1 MRNWIPLLILSVLS
15 QTISSQICPSDHI
28 SAVFTAILNQS
39 VDDPVLT
46 VDDPELTFFT
56 TVLQFR
62 EATIQHVIDDAVKFF
77 NDSYGLDFSDSTPNA
92 QKERFFQNAKM
103 NSFIFPP
110 GKFNY
115 FVTDNYWI
123 RNGHTSSTCYSLV
136 DGGFQVTFS
145 GEQILY
151 GSYGGAEGK
160 AVGTESLVVYGFY
173 KMDRCK
179 QSPVIIQ
186 YQTGAP
192 IRGENVDGHIVSI
205 TSLKLYNRVL
215 GHGETLGILWVGPDP
230 DEPGRFRVIV
240 RNTFVFPSP

>member
-1 MRNWIPLLILSVLS
+1 MSTWIQLLILSVLS
-15 QTISSQICPSDHI
+15 LTISSQTCPPDHI
-28 SAVFTAILNQS
+28 SAVSLI
-39 VDDPVLT
+39 

-62 EATIQHVIDDAVKFF
+62 EAAIQHVIGDALKFF
-77 NDSYGLDFSDSTPNA
+77 NDSYGLDFSDSIPNE
-92 QKERFFQNAKM
+92 QKERLFQNAKM
-103 NSFIFPP
+103 SPFIFPP

-115 FVTDNYWI
+115 FVTDNNWI
-123 RNGHTSSTCYSLV
+123 RNGHTSSSCYALV

-145 GEQILY
+145 GQQVLY
-151 GSYGGAEGK
+151 GSYGGDEGK

-192 IRGENVDGHIVSI
+192 IRGETVDGSIVSI

-215 GHGETLGILWVGPDP
+215 GHGETLGILRVGPDP
-230 DEPGRFRVIV
+230 DEPRRFRVTV
-240 RNTFVFPSP
+240 RNTFAFPSP